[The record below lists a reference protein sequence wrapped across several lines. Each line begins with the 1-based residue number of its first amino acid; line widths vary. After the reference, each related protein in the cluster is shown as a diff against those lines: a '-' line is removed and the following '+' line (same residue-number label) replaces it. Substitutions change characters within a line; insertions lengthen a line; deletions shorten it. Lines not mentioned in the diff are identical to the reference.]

1 MCGRHV
7 DNVTLP
13 ELKKDPGIPNLW
25 PFKDKLLQQI
35 EDAKQR
41 VRAAPPSRPHAR
53 PARSHATHT
62 PFVIVCRFRVLG
74 LLEN

>member
-1 MCGRHV
+1 M

-41 VRAAPPSRPHAR
+41 VRAAPPHAPTLGP
-53 PARSHATHT
+53 PART
-62 PFVIVCRFRVLG
+62 PLTRRSSSFAGFASWGC
-74 LLEN
+74 